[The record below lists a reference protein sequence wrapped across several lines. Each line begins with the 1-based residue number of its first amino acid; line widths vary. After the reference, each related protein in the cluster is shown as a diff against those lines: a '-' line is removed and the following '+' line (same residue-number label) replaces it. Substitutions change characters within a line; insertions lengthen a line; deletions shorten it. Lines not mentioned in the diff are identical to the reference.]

1 MAKNQ
6 RQNINIE
13 LADGAKDQLEIIRQW
28 NGMTQKELV
37 GRMVNW
43 FCNQD
48 RVSQQVILGQ
58 IPDEIAPDVARI
70 MLERIAQADDHP
82 SEPTGGRLS
91 QSNAK
96 SKKQAIKVGEIDV

>member
-1 MAKNQ
+1 MSKQ

-37 GRMVNW
+37 GRLVNW
-43 FCNQD
+43 FCQQD

-58 IPDEIAPDVARI
+58 IPEEIAPDVARI
-70 MLERIAQADDHP
+70 MLERLAEDDSTQAKA
-82 SEPTGGRLS
+82 PTGGRLAGS
-91 QSNAK
+91 TRK
-96 SKKQAIKVGEIDV
+96 RSKQTVAVGEIIE